1 MTGSGG
7 NSSWETPSKTPFGE
21 SSPNWRSSSG
31 AFAPAICSL
40 WYTPEEWLNLAVT
53 AAGFALAGAL
63 VGMVLGHKRRP
74 RASGADPQPKKKKEA
89 PPSEMDRGAHARE
102 KYRALLAR
110 KQLPAADMDVRV
122 AEFQPTFD
130 AARDRL
136 QALGIDET
144 SAAILFAEARDALQ
158 DGEYRRV
165 VNLVCLAADKCAEE
179 SRDRR
184 TAAQRCARTAIV
196 ARALAGELELA
207 QLEYAAAAE
216 LFGQAAAGAPEGDE
230 DFLAAQ
236 LEKQGTAAYLGGD
249 HKTALAAFERALA
262 LLEGKLGPNHAD
274 VAAALNNL
282 ALAHYAQGDLDA
294 AEPLYARALEIDE
307 AALGP
312 DHPGI
317 ATDLGNLAL
326 LHKKREDHAKAE
338 PMFRRALEIVE
349 SAYTS
354 DHPSVVKAMRN
365 YSALLRDMSRDA
377 EADELERRANDRS
390 EATEAAQ

>member
-1 MTGSGG
+1 MGDAVQNTIRGIFAQL
-7 NSSWETPSKTPFGE
+7 EIVFG
-21 SSPNWRSSSG
+21 RVRAG
-31 AFAPAICSL
+31 DLQSL
-40 WYTPEEWLNLAVT
+40 YTPEEWLNLAVT

-102 KYRALLAR
+102 KYRALLSR

-207 QLEYAAAAE
+207 SLSTPPRPSFSAK
-216 LFGQAAAGAPEGDE
+216 P
-230 DFLAAQ
+230 
-236 LEKQGTAAYLGGD
+236 
-249 HKTALAAFERALA
+249 R
-262 LLEGKLGPNHAD
+262 P
-274 VAAALNNL
+274 
-282 ALAHYAQGDLDA
+282 
-294 AEPLYARALEIDE
+294 AR
-307 AALGP
+307 P
-312 DHPGI
+312 KV
-317 ATDLGNLAL
+317 T
-326 LHKKREDHAKAE
+326 R
-338 PMFRRALEIVE
+338 
-349 SAYTS
+349 TS
-354 DHPSVVKAMRN
+354 SPPS
-365 YSALLRDMSRDA
+365 SRSR
-377 EADELERRANDRS
+377 ERRRISGAITKRPWRRS
-390 EATEAAQ
+390 NAPLRSSKGSSAPTMPTWRRR

>member
-7 NSSWETPSKTPFGE
+7 NSSMGDAVQNTIRGIFAQLEIVFG
-21 SSPNWRSSSG
+21 RVRAG
-31 AFAPAICSL
+31 DLQSL
-40 WYTPEEWLNLAVT
+40 YTPEEWLNLAVT
-53 AAGFALAGAL
+53 AAGFCARRGA
-63 VGMVLGHKRRP
+63 RRNGSRTP
-74 RASGADPQPKKKKEA
+74 A
-89 PPSEMDRGAHARE
+89 PPGARAPATRNRKERRRRRRARWTGPRTARE

-110 KQLPAADMDVRV
+110 KQLPAADIDVRV
-122 AEFQPTFD
+122 AEFQPAFD
-130 AARDRL
+130 AAKDRL

-184 TAAQRCARTAIV
+184 TAAQKCARTAIV

-236 LEKQGTAAYLGGD
+236 LEKQESAAYLGGD

-262 LLEGKLGPNHAD
+262 LLEGKLGPTM
-274 VAAALNNL
+274 
-282 ALAHYAQGDLDA
+282 
-294 AEPLYARALEIDE
+294 P
-307 AALGP
+307 
-312 DHPGI
+312 
-317 ATDLGNLAL
+317 TW
-326 LHKKREDHAKAE
+326 
-338 PMFRRALEIVE
+338 RR
-349 SAYTS
+349 
-354 DHPSVVKAMRN
+354 R
-365 YSALLRDMSRDA
+365 
-377 EADELERRANDRS
+377 
-390 EATEAAQ
+390 